1 MGISCPECY
10 KKSLTV
16 TYTVMTNFYH
26 LNEFVVVTK
35 WNDANI

>member
-1 MGISCPECY
+1 MGIYCPECY
-10 KKSLTV
+10 KKSFTE